1 MRRVKFY
8 YDGECPFCKE
18 YSKYIE
24 LRKKYDIEILNARD
38 NLEKIIEFRAKG
50 YDIDEGMILEVS
62 PGKKLYH
69 GADAAKVLDRMIEK
83 KGVFDK
89 FISMVVEL
97 KFFKS
102 IVYPIVKFV
111 RIVLLKLMG
120 KQYRF

>member
-102 IVYPIVKFV
+102 IVYPMVKFV

>member
-83 KGVFDK
+83 KGVLDK

>member
-1 MRRVKFY
+1 MRKVKFY

>member
-83 KGVFDK
+83 KGVLDK

-102 IVYPIVKFV
+102 IVYPMVKFV

>member
-62 PGKKLYH
+62 PDEKLYH

-102 IVYPIVKFV
+102 IVYPMVKFV